1 MKGFSL
7 RAKSDSEECIK
18 KYIMAVQ
25 TQFDYKVKFVR
36 HDGARE
42 FAANSLKAF
51 YDDQGI
57 EQQVT
62 VPYAHQ
68 TNGTAE
74 RAIRTIVTIGRSM
87 LHYAWLKG
95 SGCEEDTSSSCVKC

>member
-1 MKGFSL
+1 
-7 RAKSDSEECIK
+7 
-18 KYIMAVQ
+18 MAVQ
-25 TQFDYKVKFVR
+25 TQFNYKVKFAR

-51 YDDQGI
+51 YNDQGI

-62 VPYAHQ
+62 VQYAHQ

-74 RAIRTIVTIGRSM
+74 RAIRAIVMIGRSM
-87 LHYAWLKG
+87 LHYAKLDKFF
-95 SGCEEDTSSSCVKC
+95 

>member
-7 RAKSDSEECIK
+7 RAKSDSKECIK
-18 KYIMAVQ
+18 KYIMALQ
-25 TQFDYKVKFVR
+25 TQFNYKVKFVR
-36 HDGARE
+36 HDGALE

-57 EQQVT
+57 EQQAT

-74 RAIRTIVTIGRSM
+74 WAIRTIVTIGRST
-87 LHYAWLKG
+87 LHYAKLESVFGLKQQ
-95 SGCEEDTSSSCVKC
+95 